1 MKDLIITARR
11 QQTELLIF
19 AVCLLIAFCLNI
31 FAICFYETSW
41 KELWTQLFWVLL
53 IGFGFYVLTILI
65 RGLIFLVKKS
75 IGKN

>member
-31 FAICFYETSW
+31 FALWFYETSW
-41 KELWTQLFWVLL
+41 TELWTQLFWVFL
-53 IGFGFYVLTILI
+53 IGCGFYVLTILV
-65 RGLIFLVKKS
+65 RGLLFLVKKR
-75 IGKN
+75 GAKN